1 MKWFLNLKISKK
13 LLGSYIAI
21 ALIAAIIGVIGY
33 NGLDNIAEDDQYMY
47 QHGLLPV
54 KSLGEA
60 SDAFLMIRVNLLYSL
75 VNTDKVKQQN
85 YLEESD
91 KKVKQVEEILN
102 DYAKNDMIDLARQD
116 YNNFRTP
123 WESYKDAAKK
133 FAVAVKEDNESE
145 KLRLRA
151 ELGTYYDQA
160 KSSLD
165 DIIVKN
171 AENAKNIQTNN
182 SNQASSSQ
190 SLMITFIIIGVLFA
204 VILGIFIS
212 RIISKPIIHLTD
224 TAEKLAEGRV
234 DVSVNAETK
243 DEVGLLAASF
253 KKMIENIKDQAVA
266 ADKLSE
272 GDLRIN
278 IAVRSEG
285 DVLGNSLNKMIVKL
299 REVVESVKTAAEN
312 VTTGSNELSSSSEQ
326 LSQGA
331 TEQAAAAEEASS
343 SMEQM
348 SANIKQNADN
358 ALQTEKIAQK
368 SAEDAKEGGHAVAET
383 VTAMKE
389 IASKI
394 SIIEEIARQTNL
406 LALNA
411 AIEAA
416 RAGEHGKGFAVVASE
431 VRKLAERSQTAAGE
445 ISKLSASSV
454 QVAEGAGEMLQQ
466 LVPNIQKTAELVQE
480 ITAASNEQNTGAGQ
494 INSAIQQLN
503 EIIQQNASASEEMA
517 STAEELTGQ
526 AEQLQDTIGFF
537 KLDTEGFNKP
547 RKASTLKSRA
557 VNAPVKSL
565 TIKQKA
571 KTLET
576 KGNGFSLELSNNNGD
591 GKDSD
596 FEKY

>member
-1 MKWFLNLKISKK
+1 MKWFYNLKISKK

-21 ALIAAIIGVIGY
+21 ALIAAVIGLIGY
-33 NGLDNIAEDDQYMY
+33 NGLDNIAEDDHYMY

-54 KSLGEA
+54 KNLGEA
-60 SDAFLMIRVNLLYSL
+60 SDAFLMIRVNLLYTL
-75 VNTDKVKQQN
+75 VNTDKAKQQN

-91 KKVKQVEEILN
+91 KKVKLVDQILD
-102 DYAKNDMIDLARQD
+102 DYAKNDMIEAAKQD
-116 YNNFRTP
+116 YNNFRAP
-123 WESYKDAAKK
+123 WENYKEASRKFGDAIRSNNE
-133 FAVAVKEDNESE
+133 AVQNQM
-145 KLRLRA
+145 RA
-151 ELGTYYDQA
+151 ELGGYYDQA
-160 KSSLD
+160 KTYLD
-165 DIIVKN
+165 DIIIKN
-171 AENAKNIQTNN
+171 ADNAKSIQINN

-190 SLMITFIIIGVLFA
+190 NLMITFIIVGVLFA
-204 VILGIFIS
+204 VIMGIFIS

-224 TAEKLAEGRV
+224 SAEKLAEGRV
-234 DVSVNAETK
+234 DVTVNAETK
-243 DEVGLLAASF
+243 DEVGLLAMSF
-253 KKMIENIKDQAVA
+253 KKMIDNIKDQAIA

-272 GDLRIN
+272 GDLRVSIN
-278 IAVRSEG
+278 ARSDG

-299 REVVESVKTAAEN
+299 REVVESVKAAAEN
-312 VTTGSNELSSSSEQ
+312 VTTGSNELSSNSEQ

-368 SAEDAKEGGHAVAET
+368 SAEDAKEGGHAVTET
-383 VTAMKE
+383 VSAMKE

-454 QVAEGAGEMLQQ
+454 QVAESAGEMLQQ

-537 KLDTEGFNKP
+537 KLDSEALNKP
-547 RKASTLKSRA
+547 RKASPLKARA
-557 VNAPVKSL
+557 VNAPAKSL
-565 TIKQKA
+565 TIKP
-571 KTLET
+571 KTKT
-576 KGNGFSLELSNNNGD
+576 SDNKGNGFSLELSSNNGE
-591 GKDSD
+591 GKDND